1 MDIMEDF
8 SNGSRPCAKL
18 LEDIESE
25 KKVQSMI
32 IKTSTQEVS
41 DSAKLGKSIF
51 SSCADIY
58 FMGEI
63 LK

>member
-1 MDIMEDF
+1 MEDF

-41 DSAKLGKSIF
+41 DSAKIVNVNQ
-51 SSCADIY
+51 CQ
-58 FMGEI
+58 
-63 LK
+63 

>member
-1 MDIMEDF
+1 MQPISLSIYFNLMDIMEDF

-41 DSAKLGKSIF
+41 DSTKLVNVSQRQ
-51 SSCADIY
+51 
-58 FMGEI
+58 
-63 LK
+63 